1 MLPIIGRF
9 GDSKATFSKEG
20 CGFRLLCNGDRNA
33 FDQIYHTYWQK
44 LFLYVVKVIRDKD
57 AAEDIVQE
65 IFVSLWQ
72 RRMEIANQST
82 LSGYLF
88 TAARFKGINFI
99 QDQLK
104 KGKHVERL
112 IDHFTSRQDTL
123 NESIAAKELNTLI
136 DHELE
141 KLPSK
146 MREVF
151 VLSRKEN
158 LSHKEISEKLQ
169 ISDKTVKKQ
178 INNALKHFRIVLNH
192 DVVLSAGLL
201 FHWLLLQK

>member
-1 MLPIIGRF
+1 MPDKNTPLP
-9 GDSKATFSKEG
+9 DEEHL
-20 CGFRLLCNGDRNA
+20 FRLLCNGDRNA

-72 RRMEIANQST
+72 RRMEISNQST

-123 NESIAAKELNTLI
+123 NESIEAKELNTLI

-192 DVVLSAGLL
+192 DAVLSAGLL